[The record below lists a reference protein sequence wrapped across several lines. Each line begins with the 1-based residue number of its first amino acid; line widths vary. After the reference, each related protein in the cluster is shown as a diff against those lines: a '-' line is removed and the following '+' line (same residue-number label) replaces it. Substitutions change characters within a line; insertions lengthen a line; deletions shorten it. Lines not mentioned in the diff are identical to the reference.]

1 MERDRHPKGE
11 FNDEAHNR
19 FDAEPMFSEI
29 VLSVTGARM
38 NMVSVINLTSETP
51 VKYYCWNRDAINDL
65 FTLANKLCIHSAF

>member
-1 MERDRHPKGE
+1 
-11 FNDEAHNR
+11 
-19 FDAEPMFSEI
+19 MFSEI

-65 FTLANKLCIHSAF
+65 FTLANKPCIHSAF